1 VELGSV
7 PSGGTIKP
15 NEMKSLF
22 NKLPR
27 KLRVILTTIVL
38 AIVVIFIIFMPLF
51 IGMRASMSILILSVT
66 GVIIFLVYK
75 GAEILVENWEDK

>member
-1 VELGSV
+1 
-7 PSGGTIKP
+7 
-15 NEMKSLF
+15 MKSLF